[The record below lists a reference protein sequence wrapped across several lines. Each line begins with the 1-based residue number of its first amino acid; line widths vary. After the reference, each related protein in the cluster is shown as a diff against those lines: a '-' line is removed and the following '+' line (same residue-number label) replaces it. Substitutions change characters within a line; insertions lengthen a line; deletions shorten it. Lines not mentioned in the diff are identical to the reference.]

1 MRRLR
6 PLVLLVL
13 VGSPLAA
20 QSSQFGVRGLGLPMR
35 PISVRATGTGGAF
48 GLFDS
53 ESALNPAAIGLSTYL
68 NASFQ
73 TVQGW
78 RHSESPAGSASAQDN
93 RFPGI
98 FVSGPIGGT
107 RLALALSA
115 SGFTDRNYEL
125 ASSDTLILRGVPVE
139 TFDTLTSH
147 GGISDL
153 RVALAWRQDKA
164 IQWGLGLHL
173 LTGSNRVDS
182 RRRFSDTTYAAASE
196 RLTISY
202 LGYGVS
208 AGVVARLGQ
217 RVTLGGMVRADNH
230 LRVERDSLAVGTTRL
245 PLTVSGGFRV
255 QMGQRLLVAGSG
267 LFRNWSVSDG
277 DLVAQGGVGS
287 TNTTEF
293 NGGIEYL
300 TDPKHPFRHPIRL
313 GVYHARLPFP
323 LRKGED
329 ADENGISIGSSFRFV
344 ADRAGIDVALQ
355 HVWRK
360 GGTGFSE
367 QATLLNFGVSIRP

>member
-1 MRRLR
+1 MRILR
-6 PLVLLVL
+6 PLAVGLLL
-13 VGSPLAA
+13 AGPLAA
-20 QSSQFGVRGLGLPMR
+20 QSSQFGVRGLGLPLR
-35 PISVRATGTGGAF
+35 PISVRASGTGGAF

-53 ESALNPAAIGLSTYL
+53 ESALNPAAIGLATYVT
-68 NASFQ
+68 ASFQ

-98 FVSGPIGGT
+98 FVSGPVGT
-107 RLALALSA
+107 TGLAIALSA

-125 ASSDTLILRGVPVE
+125 VSRDTLILRGAPVE

-153 RVALAWRQDKA
+153 RLAVAWRQDKS

-182 RRRFSDTTYAAASE
+182 RRSFSDTAYAAASE

-208 AGVVARLGQ
+208 AGVMARLGQ
-217 RVTLGGMVRADNH
+217 RITLGGMVRADNH
-230 LRVERDSLAVGTTRL
+230 LRVERDSLSVGTTRL
-245 PLTVSGGFRV
+245 PLTASGGFRI
-255 QMGQRLLVAGSG
+255 QLSQRLLVAGSG
-267 LFRNWSVSDG
+267 LFRNWSVADA
-277 DLVAQGGVGS
+277 DLIAQGGVGS
-287 TNTTEF
+287 TNTTEL
-293 NGGIEYL
+293 NGGLEYL
-300 TDPKHPFRHPIRL
+300 TDPKRPSRHPIRL

-323 LRKGED
+323 LQKGQD
-329 ADENGISIGSSFRFV
+329 ADETGISLGSSFRFV
-344 ADRAGIDVALQ
+344 ADRAGIDFALQ
-355 HVWRK
+355 HIWRK
-360 GGTGFSE
+360 GGPQFTE